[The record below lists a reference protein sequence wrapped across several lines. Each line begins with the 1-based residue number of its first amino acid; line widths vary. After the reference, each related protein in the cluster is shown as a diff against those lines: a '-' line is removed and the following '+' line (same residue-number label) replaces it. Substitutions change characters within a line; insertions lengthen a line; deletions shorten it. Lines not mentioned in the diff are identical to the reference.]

1 MILYLVELAVAII
14 AIIVS
19 LIVLRKK
26 ETKKFITAFIIIL
39 ALLVVSEGVTFALE
53 KPVIEIKKENT
64 TVEAKVDNH
73 LKIAKTTYHFQDITG
88 EVEIEGKVDYNQI
101 GSYEIS
107 YKIPTLF
114 GVYKETEVIN
124 VVDTTPPEINLEGG
138 EEYNQSY
145 SKEYQE
151 PGYSAIDVYDE
162 NLTEK
167 VQVEKNQI
175 SDTEMELKYTVSD
188 NSGNTATKTRKVH
201 IVDDIAPNITLNGSE
216 TMTLIIGNKYEEK
229 GAKAVDEKDGDLTD
243 KIQKEGSVDTSK
255 EGNYEITYKVS
266 DSKGNEATKKRK
278 IIVLKEEIK
287 ARTGTDG
294 QPGVIYLTF
303 DDGPSSSITP
313 KILDILK
320 QKNVKAT
327 FFILNY
333 NAQGE
338 ALVKREIAE
347 GHTVGIHGFSHDYNT
362 IYQSVDTYMS
372 NITKLQEKIKA
383 STGYNATITRFPGG
397 SSNTVSRYNPG
408 IMTILCKEVVNRGYR
423 YFDWNVSSGDAGD
436 VSTSQGVYNNVT
448 KGLSKSRSNV
458 VLMHDFS
465 GNTKT
470 LNALSSIIDYGIQ
483 NGYTFSNITTNTP
496 MVTHKPNN

>member
-14 AIIVS
+14 AIVIA
-19 LIVLRKK
+19 LIILRKK

-39 ALLVVSEGVTFALE
+39 ALLIISEGITFALE
-53 KPVIEIKKENT
+53 KPVVELKKENT

-73 LKIAKTTYHFQDITG
+73 LKIAKTTYHFNDVTDKI
-88 EVEIEGKVDYNQI
+88 EIEGKVDYNKV
-101 GSYEIS
+101 GSYEIT
-107 YKIPTLF
+107 YKIPTII

-124 VVDTTPPEINLEGG
+124 VVDTKPPEINLEGG

-151 PGYSAIDVYDE
+151 PGYSAIDIYDE

-188 NSGNTATKTRKVH
+188 NSGNVATKIRKVH
-201 IVDDIAPNITLNGSE
+201 IVDDVAPSLTLNGSE

-229 GAKAVDEKDGDLTD
+229 GAKATDEKDGDLTD
-243 KIQKEGSVDTSK
+243 KIQIEGAVDTSK
-255 EGNYEITYKVS
+255 EGTYEITYKVS
-266 DSKGNEATKKRK
+266 DLKGNEATKKRK

-287 ARTGTDG
+287 AKTGIDG
-294 QPGVIYLTF
+294 KPGVIYLTF

-333 NAQGE
+333 NSAGE

-347 GHTVGIHGFSHDYNT
+347 GHTVGIHGFSHDYYT
-362 IYQSVDTYMS
+362 IYKSVDAYMS

-423 YFDWNVSSGDAGD
+423 YFDWNVSSGDAGG

-448 KGLSKSRSNV
+448 KGLSKSRANV

-470 LNALSSIIDYGIQ
+470 LNALSSIIDYAIQ